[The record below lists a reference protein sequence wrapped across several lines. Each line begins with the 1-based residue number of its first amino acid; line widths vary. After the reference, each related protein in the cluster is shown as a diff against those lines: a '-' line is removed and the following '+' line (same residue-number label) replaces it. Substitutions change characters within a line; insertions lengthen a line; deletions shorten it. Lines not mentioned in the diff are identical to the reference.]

1 MTKPMPLGL
10 PRRGART
17 QNPSAASDMTVGRY
31 TYTPDAAYPTLE
43 VRGTPHGDDARV
55 ETRVTESLLMEFLTL
70 LDAAQ
75 EELNQ
80 RWSGQRKS
88 DCHTDRM

>member
-1 MTKPMPLGL
+1 
-10 PRRGART
+10 
-17 QNPSAASDMTVGRY
+17 
-31 TYTPDAAYPTLE
+31 
-43 VRGTPHGDDARV
+43 
-55 ETRVTESLLMEFLTL
+55 MEFLTL